1 MDNYK
6 DFTKVEVAS
15 IVAIYHAL
23 NGERKYLDNIIAD
36 IAHDLTL
43 SSDEKKEVS
52 LIAIEE
58 ITSLID
64 WSNSK
69 LISYF
74 EMLMTSST
82 YVQYK
87 INDNREL
94 FLNGDNFY
102 DVVRNELLKR
112 MK

>member
-1 MDNYK
+1 MNNYK

-23 NGERKYLDNIIAD
+23 NGERKYLHNIIAD
-36 IAHDLTL
+36 IAHDLNL
-43 SSDEKKEVS
+43 SFEEKKEVS

-58 ITSLID
+58 ITSINK
-64 WSNSK
+64 WSNDCLIAYYEK
-69 LISYF
+69 L
-74 EMLMTSST
+74 LVSST

-87 INDNREL
+87 INDKREI
-94 FLNGDNFY
+94 FLNGDDFY
-102 DVVRNELLKR
+102 DVIHNEILRR